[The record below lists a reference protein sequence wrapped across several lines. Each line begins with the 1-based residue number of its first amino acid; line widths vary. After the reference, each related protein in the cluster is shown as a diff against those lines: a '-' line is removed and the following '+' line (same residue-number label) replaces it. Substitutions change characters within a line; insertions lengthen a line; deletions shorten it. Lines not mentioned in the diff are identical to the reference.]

1 MILEINSDP
10 SELKKVREKVEIFC
24 KENQIKVNLLE
35 IKLAIDEALQN
46 IIRHAYKLDKTKKIT
61 IKLEKISGDSFKA
74 EIRDFGEQVPIDQI
88 KHRALDDIKPGGL
101 GVHFIKSI
109 SKEMTYEHK
118 DEAGTLLTLVF

>member
-1 MILEINSDP
+1 MILQINSDP
-10 SELKKVREKVEIFC
+10 SELKKVREKVEVFC

-61 IKLEKISGDSFKA
+61 IKLEKISADSFKA

>member
-61 IKLEKISGDSFKA
+61 IKLEKISADSFKA
-74 EIRDFGEQVPIDQI
+74 EIRDFGQQVPIDQI

>member
-61 IKLEKISGDSFKA
+61 IKLEKISEDSFKA

>member
-10 SELKKVREKVEIFC
+10 SELKKVREKVEVFC

-74 EIRDFGEQVPIDQI
+74 EIRDYGERVPIDQI

-109 SKEMTYEHK
+109 SKEMKYEHK

>member
-1 MILEINSDP
+1 MILEFNSDP
-10 SELKKVREKVEIFC
+10 AELKNVRQKVADFC
-24 KENQIKVNLLE
+24 SENLIKVNILN
-35 IKLAIDEALQN
+35 IKLAIDEAVQN
-46 IIRHAYKLDKTKKIT
+46 IIRYAYKFDKTKKII
-61 IKLEKISGDSFKA
+61 IKLEKISADSFKV
-74 EIRDFGEQVPIDQI
+74 EIRDFGQQVPIDQI

>member
-10 SELKKVREKVEIFC
+10 SELKKVREKVEVFC

-61 IKLEKISGDSFKA
+61 IKLEKISEDSFKA
-74 EIRDFGEQVPIDQI
+74 EIRDYGERVPIDQI

>member
-10 SELKKVREKVEIFC
+10 SELKKVREKVEVFC

-61 IKLEKISGDSFKA
+61 IKLEKISADSFKA
-74 EIRDFGEQVPIDQI
+74 EIRDFGERVPIDQI

-109 SKEMTYEHK
+109 SKEMKYEHK
-118 DEAGTLLTLVF
+118 DVAGTLLTLVF

>member
-10 SELKKVREKVEIFC
+10 SELKKVREKVEVFC

-74 EIRDFGEQVPIDQI
+74 EIRDFGERVPIDQI

>member
-10 SELKKVREKVEIFC
+10 SELKKVREKVEVFC

-61 IKLEKISGDSFKA
+61 IKLEKISADSFKA

-109 SKEMTYEHK
+109 SKEMKYEHK

>member
-61 IKLEKISGDSFKA
+61 IKLEKISADSFKA
-74 EIRDFGEQVPIDQI
+74 EIRDFGQHVPIDQI

-118 DEAGTLLTLVF
+118 EEAGTLLTLVF

>member
-10 SELKKVREKVEIFC
+10 SELKKVRKKVEVFC

-61 IKLEKISGDSFKA
+61 IKLEKISADSVKA
-74 EIRDFGEQVPIDQI
+74 EIRDFGERVPIDQI

-109 SKEMTYEHK
+109 SKEIKYEHK

>member
-10 SELKKVREKVEIFC
+10 SELKKVREKVEVFC

-61 IKLEKISGDSFKA
+61 IKLEKISADSVKA
-74 EIRDFGEQVPIDQI
+74 EIRDFGERVPIDQI

>member
-10 SELKKVREKVEIFC
+10 SELKKVREKVEVFC

-61 IKLEKISGDSFKA
+61 IKLEKISKDSFKA

>member
-10 SELKKVREKVEIFC
+10 SELKKVREKVEVFC

>member
-10 SELKKVREKVEIFC
+10 SELKKVREKVEAFC

-61 IKLEKISGDSFKA
+61 IKLEKISADSFKA
-74 EIRDFGEQVPIDQI
+74 EIRDFGQQVPIDQI

>member
-61 IKLEKISGDSFKA
+61 IKLEKISDDSFKA
-74 EIRDFGEQVPIDQI
+74 EIRDFGERVPIGQI

>member
-10 SELKKVREKVEIFC
+10 SELKKVREKVEVFC

-74 EIRDFGEQVPIDQI
+74 EIRDLANRFQ
-88 KHRALDDIKPGGL
+88 
-101 GVHFIKSI
+101 
-109 SKEMTYEHK
+109 
-118 DEAGTLLTLVF
+118 

>member
-10 SELKKVREKVEIFC
+10 SELKKVREKVEAFC

-74 EIRDFGEQVPIDQI
+74 EIRDFGERVPIDQI

>member
-10 SELKKVREKVEIFC
+10 SQLKKVREKVEVFC

-61 IKLEKISGDSFKA
+61 IKLEKISKDSFKA

>member
-61 IKLEKISGDSFKA
+61 IKLEKISEDSFKA
-74 EIRDFGEQVPIDQI
+74 EIRDFGERVPIDQI

>member
-10 SELKKVREKVEIFC
+10 SELKKVREKVEVFC

-61 IKLEKISGDSFKA
+61 IKLEKISADSFKA
-74 EIRDFGEQVPIDQI
+74 EIRDFGERVPIDQI

>member
-10 SELKKVREKVEIFC
+10 SELKKVREKVEAFC

>member
-74 EIRDFGEQVPIDQI
+74 EIRDFGERVPIDQI

>member
-10 SELKKVREKVEIFC
+10 SQLKKVREKVEVFC

-74 EIRDFGEQVPIDQI
+74 EIRDFGERVPIDQI

-109 SKEMTYEHK
+109 SKEMKYEHK

>member
-10 SELKKVREKVEIFC
+10 SELKKVREKVEVFC

-61 IKLEKISGDSFKA
+61 IKLKKISGDSFKA
-74 EIRDFGEQVPIDQI
+74 EIRDYGERVPIDQI

-109 SKEMTYEHK
+109 SKEMKYEHK

>member
-10 SELKKVREKVEIFC
+10 SELKKVREKVEVFC

-74 EIRDFGEQVPIDQI
+74 EIRDYGERVPIDQI

>member
-10 SELKKVREKVEIFC
+10 SELKKVREKVEAFC

-74 EIRDFGEQVPIDQI
+74 EIRDYGERVPIDQI

>member
-10 SELKKVREKVEIFC
+10 SELKKVREKVEVFC

-74 EIRDFGEQVPIDQI
+74 EIRDFGERVPIDQI

-109 SKEMTYEHK
+109 SKEMKYEHK

>member
-61 IKLEKISGDSFKA
+61 IKLEKYL
-74 EIRDFGEQVPIDQI
+74 EIVLKQRLEILANGFQ
-88 KHRALDDIKPGGL
+88 
-101 GVHFIKSI
+101 
-109 SKEMTYEHK
+109 
-118 DEAGTLLTLVF
+118 

>member
-10 SELKKVREKVEIFC
+10 SELKKVREKVEVFC

-61 IKLEKISGDSFKA
+61 IKLEKISADSFKA

>member
-1 MILEINSDP
+1 MKLEINSDP
-10 SELKKVREKVEIFC
+10 AELKNIRQKVEAFC
-24 KENQIKVNLLE
+24 NENLIKVNLLE
-35 IKLAIDEALQN
+35 IKLAIDEAVQN
-46 IIRHAYKLDKTKKIT
+46 IIRYAYKFDKTKKIT

-74 EIRDFGEQVPIDQI
+74 EIRDFGERVPIDQI